1 MRLDKH
7 SSIPLYAQLRELLVE
22 DIQDGIYKPGDRIPS
37 ELDLC
42 KQFDLSRPTV
52 RQAISD
58 LVADGVLTIEKGKGT
73 YVTQEPERLVVE
85 HFNALTFSFLNFDT
99 YEGVGLK
106 PIRLME
112 PDPELDKLFQ
122 FPQGAPH
129 PGYWRAEWPML
140 LEDEILGICSSYIPV
155 QMFPELGQS
164 IAAGKRMVDIKSN
177 KYAMLPQK
185 GSLKILSRP
194 SKNKESKALNIPKR
208 SYILAVEGPL
218 FARNGRVCEVLKVA
232 LRPDLVELEL
242 N

>member
-7 SSIPLYAQLRELLVE
+7 SSIPLYAQLREVLVE
-22 DIQDGIYKPGDRIPS
+22 DIQNGIYKPGDRIPS

-42 KQFDLSRPTV
+42 KQYDLSRPTV

-58 LVADGVLTIEKGKGT
+58 LVADGILSIEKGKGT
-73 YVTQEPERLVVE
+73 YVTSEPERLVIE
-85 HFNALTFSFLNFDT
+85 HFTSLTFSFLNFDT

-106 PIRLME
+106 PIRLVE
-112 PDPELDKLFQ
+112 PDPELDKLFK
-122 FPQGAPH
+122 FPQDKPH
-129 PGYWRAEWPML
+129 PGYWRAEWPLML
-140 LEDEILGICSSYIPV
+140 DDEILGVCSSYIPV

-164 IAAGKRMVDIKSN
+164 ISAGKRMVDIKSN
-177 KYAMLPQK
+177 KYAVLPQK

-194 SKNKESKALNIPKR
+194 AKNKESKALGIQKR
-208 SYILAVEGPL
+208 SYILAIEGPL
-218 FARNGRVCEVLKVA
+218 FARNGHVCEVLKVA

>member
-22 DIQDGIYKPGDRIPS
+22 EIQDGNFKPGQRIPS

-42 KQFDLSRPTV
+42 KEHDLSRPTV

-58 LVADGVLTIEKGKGT
+58 LVADGILVIEKGKGT
-73 YVTQEPERLVVE
+73 FVASEPERLVIE

-106 PIRLME
+106 PIKLME
-112 PDPELDKLFQ
+112 PDPELDRLFK
-122 FPQGAPH
+122 FPQDKPH
-129 PGYWRAEWPML
+129 PGYWLAEWPLMM
-140 LEDEILGICSSYIPV
+140 DREILGICSSYIPV

-164 IAAGKRMVDIKSN
+164 ISAGKRMVDIKSN

-185 GSLKILSRP
+185 GSLNILARP

-208 SYILAVEGPL
+208 TFVLAIEGPL
-218 FARNGRVCEVLKVA
+218 FARNGHVCEVLKVA
-232 LRPDLVELEL
+232 LRPDLVQLEL

>member
-7 SSIPLYAQLRELLVE
+7 SSIPLYAQLREVLVE
-22 DIQDGIYKPGDRIPS
+22 DIQDGYYKPGDRIPS

-42 KQFDLSRPTV
+42 KEHDLSRPTV

-58 LVADGVLTIEKGKGT
+58 LVADGVLVIEKGKGT
-73 YVTQEPERLVVE
+73 YVASEPERLLIE

-106 PIRLME
+106 PVKLVE
-112 PDPELDKLFQ
+112 PDPELDRLFK
-122 FPQGAPH
+122 FPANKPH
-129 PGYWRAEWPML
+129 PGYWLAEWPMKV
-140 LEDEILGICSSYIPV
+140 DDVILGICSSYIPV

-194 SKNKESKALNIPKR
+194 AKNRESKGLNIAKR
-208 SYILAVEGPL
+208 TFILAIEGPL
-218 FARNGRVCEVLKVA
+218 YARNGHVCEVLKVA
-232 LRPDLVELEL
+232 LRPDLVQLEL

>member
-7 SSIPLYAQLRELLVE
+7 SSIPLYAQLREVLVE
-22 DIQDGIYKPGDRIPS
+22 DIQDGVYKPGDRIPS

-42 KQFDLSRPTV
+42 KEHDLSRPTV

-58 LVADGVLTIEKGKGT
+58 LVSDGILNIEKGKGT
-73 YVTQEPERLVVE
+73 YVALEPERLVIE

-106 PIRLME
+106 PIKLME
-112 PDPELDKLFQ
+112 PDPILDKMFK
-122 FPQGAPH
+122 FPADKPH
-129 PGYWRAEWPML
+129 PGYWLAEWPLNM
-140 LEDEILGICSSYIPV
+140 EKEILGICQSYIPV

-164 IAAGKRMVDIKSN
+164 ISAGKRMVDIKSN

-185 GSLKILSRP
+185 GSLNILSRP
-194 SKNKESKALNIPKR
+194 AKNKESKALNIPKR
-208 SYILAVEGPL
+208 TFVLAIEGPL
-218 FARNGRVCEVLKVA
+218 FARNSHVCEVLRVA
-232 LRPDLVELEL
+232 LRPDLVQLEL